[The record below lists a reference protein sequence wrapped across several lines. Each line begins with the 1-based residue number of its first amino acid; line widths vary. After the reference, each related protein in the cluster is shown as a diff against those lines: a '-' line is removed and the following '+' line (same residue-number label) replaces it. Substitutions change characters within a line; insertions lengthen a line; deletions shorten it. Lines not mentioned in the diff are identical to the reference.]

1 MLIHKTSNQKV
12 CNIEK
17 HYELV
22 IIEYNSMKITQ
33 IATQKNVFSMTK
45 EEEKSLTKKDV
56 SKENSSIVTKDD
68 ASIEKEEYDAKD
80 DVSIEKKENT
90 MQKENVSI
98 LKKSHTDLVF
108 VAMSVASDE
117 EILMNHQ
124 ELYVTVSDSN
134 RLKSVSNNLK

>member
-1 MLIHKTSNQKV
+1 
-12 CNIEK
+12 
-17 HYELV
+17 
-22 IIEYNSMKITQ
+22 MKITQ